1 MARSVTW
8 NGMTQY
14 RPGGLTRINASA
26 LAQIGLATNGII
38 GLVGEAEG
46 GQPQSIVTIDDP
58 ALAKSSFRSGPLADA
73 IKIAFDPSNDPRIP
87 GGAFRCLCIKTNN
100 STQAALTLYNRYFAG
115 TAASGSTTTV
125 INVTGG
131 AFTADALIGSQL
143 VIGNET
149 RSITDN
155 DATSITVGT
164 AFSAAP
170 TAGTAIE
177 VLAPVLVLT
186 SVDYGA
192 HTNMVTFEFE
202 PGVSKG
208 EVWTAA
214 FESKQQVSQDL
225 GGKAFLQVE
234 YVGQSTTTVLASG
247 TTTGGGASSITDSGA
262 AFGTLTDLFVYVS
275 GGGLTN
281 PNLRKIATNTGT
293 QINTTSPFSSTP
305 TAGATYEVRKDQI
318 LSGTAT
324 AGAASTIT
332 LAANRDLALNELVGM
347 QIVITSGTGA
357 GQRRIITANTAGA
370 SSVVTVSQPWVTVP
384 YLLASPG
391 VYSIRYVTAATGSF
405 IGSTGKATGF
415 RTSVAV
421 NGAVAATQ
429 LNITFAPG
437 DTLETLAETIN
448 ANPSYVAT
456 IPSGVNKQ
464 TTLAE
469 SFDFDLGNTGVELR
483 NDIGAVTTQP
493 NPTYSYT
500 VPWSNTF
507 KRDLQV
513 AIDDINATC
522 ELLTAARASSTPIAG
537 MGRPAWTG
545 TGSAG
550 TVGDSI
556 KYLTGGTRGVST
568 NSNFQTALDL
578 LLGIRANFVIPLISY
593 DLADD
598 GFGSTA
604 LFASVAA
611 QLSAHCKAANG
622 IVKSERGG
630 LLGMEGT
637 QTELLNEAA
646 QLNSTDIQLSGQQ
659 LKVLDVDGNLAVMPE
674 WSMAVAAAG
683 MRAGAPEVGE
693 PLTHKYIKTYDLL
706 QHSSWDPLDR
716 TDANQ
721 MIGGGILFAEYI
733 KGKGTRF
740 VRDIT
745 THVQDD
751 NLAYMEGSVRDC
763 VRYIAYGLRTT
774 LEDRFTGV
782 KATPANASGI
792 KQAAATWLDA
802 ANAENICVTSLN
814 EKGVLV
820 PGYENLRVTISGD
833 IATVKVQVYP
843 AVGINFQL
851 NDIYLQLP
859 RQAA

>member
-1 MARSVTW
+1 
-8 NGMTQY
+8 MTQY

-38 GLVGEAEG
+38 GLVGEADG

-58 ALAKSSFRSGPLADA
+58 ALAKDTFRSGPLADA

-87 GGAFRCLCIKTNN
+87 GGAFRCLCIRTNDG
-100 STQAALTLYNRYFAG
+100 TRATLTLYNRYFSG
-115 TAASGSTTTV
+115 TAAAGSSTTV

-131 AFTADALIGSQL
+131 AFTPDALIGSQL
-143 VIGNET
+143 TIGNET
-149 RSITDN
+149 RAITDN
-155 DATSITVGT
+155 DATSITVGV

-170 TAGTAIE
+170 SAGTAIE
-177 VLAPVLVLT
+177 VLAPVMVLT

-192 HTNMVTFEFE
+192 HANMVTFEFE

-234 YVGQSTTTVLASG
+234 YVGQFTTTVLASG
-247 TTTGGGASSITDSGA
+247 VTTAGAASSITDSLA
-262 AFGTLTDLFVYVS
+262 TFGTLTNLFVYVS
-275 GGGLTN
+275 GGGLIQ
-281 PNLRKIATNTGT
+281 PNLRKIASNTGT
-293 QINTTSPFSSTP
+293 QIDTTNPFSGVP
-305 TAGATYEVRKDQI
+305 AAGATYEVRKDQI
-318 LSGTAT
+318 LTGTAT
-324 AGAASTIT
+324 GGGASSIT
-332 LAANRDLALNELVGM
+332 LAADRHLGVDELVGM

-357 GQRRIITANTAGA
+357 GQRRIITANTAGV
-370 SSVVTVSQPWVTVP
+370 SSVVTVSQPWITVP
-384 YLLASPG
+384 YLLATPG
-391 VYSIRYVTAATGSF
+391 VYSIRYATEATGSF
-405 IGSTGKATGF
+405 VGSAGKATGF
-415 RTSVAV
+415 STSVAV

-437 DTLETLAETIN
+437 DTLETLVGTIN
-448 ANPSYVAT
+448 ANTNYVAT

-464 TTLAE
+464 TTLSE
-469 SFDFDLGNTGVELR
+469 SFDFDLGNIGVELR
-483 NDIGAVTTQP
+483 NDRGAVLTQP

-500 VPWSNTF
+500 VPWPNNF

-522 ELLTAARASSTPIAG
+522 ELLTAARAATTPIAG

-545 TGSAG
+545 TGSSG

-556 KYLTGGTRGVST
+556 KYLAGGTRGTSS
-568 NSNFQTALDL
+568 NSAFQAALDL
-578 LLGIRANFVIPLISY
+578 LLGVRANFVVPLISY
-593 DLADD
+593 DLTAD
-598 GFGSTA
+598 GFGSDA
-604 LFASVAA
+604 MFASVAA

-622 IVKSERGG
+622 VVKSERGG

-637 QTELLNEAA
+637 KTEILDEGA
-646 QLNSTDIQLSGQQ
+646 QLNSTDIQLSGQK
-659 LKVLDVDGNLAVMPE
+659 LKVLNVDGTLTIMPE
-674 WSMAVAAAG
+674 WSLAVAAAG

-706 QHSSWDPLDR
+706 QDASWDPLDR

-721 MIGGGILFAEYI
+721 MIGGGFLFAEYI

-740 VRDIT
+740 VRDLT

-763 VRYIAYGLRTT
+763 VRYIAYGLRTL

-782 KATPANASGI
+782 KGTPANASGI